1 MDEVVVHQIWITVY
15 LQAKDGPPI
24 VSDNS
29 SNLCRNSKTGLSN
42 SRGYLTKCVTIEN
55 TCKLLNGFLFFA
67 QKNVLFFIA
76 RSLHLLGSK
85 NTTPEI
91 LSNG

>member
-1 MDEVVVHQIWITVY
+1 LKSCGTTNLDYNIFVDKGRATQF
-15 LQAKDGPPI
+15 
-24 VSDNS
+24 SDNS